1 MTSSLLTLL
10 LTASPTVAVL
20 TSHGSTGEL
29 RFQPL
34 DAKELV
40 APAASFQHAEGSPL
54 LGTLLPGTRAVIA
67 TAVMADRGD
76 VSFASALFRL
86 DEKQVRMLATQ
97 VVYGSRPLINSE
109 GRVFVSRGA
118 PGETTP
124 AGRVD
129 ELTVDEVNPSTGKL
143 RTVYAARGFL
153 LFLAGNLGRELL
165 IYELTPNSARL
176 LAVHADTLGVRELLA
191 QLPATPR
198 DFFVD
203 VKGGRVFF
211 THAADGEWRV
221 AELTLRTREW
231 KDVASSQD
239 LALLPA
245 VRADGTLTFNDGPHE
260 RFGKQGYE
268 RLVGND
274 LALHEVPGDFPTLY
288 VRGTGARLPI
298 SELRIDVAGVLP

>member
-10 LTASPTVAVL
+10 LAASPTVAVL

-40 APAASFQHAEGSPL
+40 APVASLQHAEGSPL
-54 LGTLLPGTRAVIA
+54 LGSLLPGTRTVVA
-67 TAVMADRGD
+67 TAVMADNGD
-76 VSFASALFRL
+76 VSFAAALFRL

-97 VVYGSRPLINSE
+97 VVYGSRPLISSE
-109 GRVFVSRGA
+109 GRVFVSRGTA
-118 PGETTP
+118 GALTN

-143 RTVYAARGFL
+143 RTVYSANGFL
-153 LFLAGNLGRELL
+153 LFLVGSFGREVF
-165 IYELTPNSARL
+165 IYELTPSSARL
-176 LAVHADTLGVRELLA
+176 LAVHADTLGVRELIA
-191 QLPATPR
+191 QLPSNPR

-203 VKGGRVFF
+203 AKGARVFF
-211 THAADGEWRV
+211 THAAGDEWRV
-221 AELTLRTREW
+221 AELSVRTREW
-231 KDVASSQD
+231 KDVAASAD
-239 LALLPA
+239 IALLPA
-245 VRADGTLTFNDGPHE
+245 VLADGTLTFNDGPHE

-274 LALHEVPGDFPTLY
+274 FALHEVPGDFPSLY
-288 VRGTGARLPI
+288 VRSTQRLLPI
-298 SELRIDVAGVLP
+298 SNVRIDVAGVLP